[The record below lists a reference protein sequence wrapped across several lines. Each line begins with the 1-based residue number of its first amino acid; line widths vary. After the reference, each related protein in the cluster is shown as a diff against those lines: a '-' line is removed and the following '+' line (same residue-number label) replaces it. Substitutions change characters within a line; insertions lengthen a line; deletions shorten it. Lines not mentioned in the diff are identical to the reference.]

1 MVIRREVYTKKISF
15 VTRLVENVIKLLLYL
30 YIWAMFFLSYLM
42 CFVVRQV
49 SNYTTIT
56 VGTCNY
62 LLALSFVTPRAN
74 VIFKSMLCSL
84 KAGGQGSTKIKG
96 GGVLWERKGPFGYR
110 YLFSRDLK
118 LARLSKNREI

>member
-1 MVIRREVYTKKISF
+1 
-15 VTRLVENVIKLLLYL
+15 
-30 YIWAMFFLSYLM
+30 M
-42 CFVVRQV
+42 CFVVRHV

-110 YLFSRDLK
+110 YLFSRDLNWRDCQK
-118 LARLSKNREI
+118 IAKFKTLKYKVFVKIGHAKFETLL